1 MTHRPWPATKGF
13 RLPPHPDQPLPIWR
27 VAAVLAPALLAGC
40 TGSLDWLAG
49 SGPRADQV
57 EAATADPQVSG
68 IQIVEMTD
76 TVARRLLASRHQ
88 TLFSEALG
96 TDGHKTTGLGP
107 GDVIEVSVWE
117 APPGMLF
124 GGGNASPLAGPS
136 TANIATFPPQMV
148 NPQGTIGLPFV
159 GQVQVAGKSPQQIE
173 EEVVRRLQGKAN
185 QPQALVRVTQNTT
198 ANVTVVGE
206 VTNSARVPL
215 TAKGERLL
223 DALAASGG
231 LRNPL
236 DKTTLQITRGSQVVA
251 LPLQTIVQD
260 PKQNIELQ
268 PGDVIAVLNQPVS
281 FTVLGA
287 TGKNEEINFETKG
300 ISLAQALA
308 RAGGLNDNRAK
319 ASGAFIFRF
328 EEANALDWSTPPLKT
343 PDGKV
348 AVIYRVNL
356 RDPATF
362 FAAQSFE
369 IQNKDILYVSN
380 STSAELQK
388 FLNLV
393 VSAIYPLVNVG
404 NAISNLGN

>member
-1 MTHRPWPATKGF
+1 VKPRPDFLSAIWYLATV
-13 RLPPHPDQPLPIWR
+13 LSL
-27 VAAVLAPALLAGC
+27 AVLTGC
-40 TGSLDWLAG
+40 TGSMDWLAG
-49 SGPRADQV
+49 SGPRAEQV
-57 EAATADPQVSG
+57 EAATADPQASG

-76 TVARRLLASRHQ
+76 TVARRLATSRHQ
-88 TLFSEALG
+88 ALFSETLG
-96 TDGHKTTGLGP
+96 TTGHRKTGLGP

-136 TANIATFPPQMV
+136 TANIATFPAQMV
-148 NPQGTIGLPFV
+148 SSQGTIGLPFV
-159 GQVQVAGKSPQQIE
+159 GQVQVAGKSPQE
-173 EEVVRRLQGKAN
+173 VEVEVVRRLQGKAN

-198 ANVTVVGE
+198 ANVTVIGE

-236 DKTTLQITRGSQVVA
+236 DKTTLQITRGSQVAA

-260 PKQNIELQ
+260 PQQNIELQ

-328 EEANALDWSTPPLKT
+328 EEANALDWPTPPLRT

-348 AVIYRVNL
+348 AVIYRANL

-362 FAAQSFE
+362 FAAQTFPM
-369 IQNKDILYVSN
+369 QDKDILYVSN

-404 NAISNLGN
+404 NAIGNLGN

>member
-1 MTHRPWPATKGF
+1 MKPGPAIPRAIWSLATI
-13 RLPPHPDQPLPIWR
+13 LP
-27 VAAVLAPALLAGC
+27 VALLAGC
-40 TGSLDWLAG
+40 TGSMDWLAG

-57 EAATADPQVSG
+57 EEATADPQVSG

-76 TVARRLLASRHQ
+76 TVARRLAVSRRQ
-88 TLFSEALG
+88 TLFSETLG
-96 TDGHKTTGLGP
+96 TTGHRKATGLGP

-124 GGGNASPLAGPS
+124 GGGNTSPLAGPS
-136 TANIATFPPQMV
+136 TANIATFPAQMV

-159 GQVQVAGKSPQQIE
+159 GQVQVAGKSAQEIE
-173 EEVVRRLQGKAN
+173 AEVVRRLQGKAN

-198 ANVTVVGE
+198 ANVTVIGE

-231 LRNPL
+231 LRNAL
-236 DKTTLQITRGSQVVA
+236 DKTTLQITRGSQVAA

-260 PKQNIELQ
+260 PQQNIELQ

-328 EEANALDWSTPPLKT
+328 EEASALDWPTPPLKT

-348 AVIYRVNL
+348 AVIYRANL

-362 FAAQSFE
+362 FAAQSFPM
-369 IQNKDILYVSN
+369 QNKDILYVSN

-404 NAISNLGN
+404 NAIGNLGD

>member
-1 MTHRPWPATKGF
+1 VTNRRWPAPRGF
-13 RLPPHPDQPLPIWR
+13 RVPRHPEHPLPIWR
-27 VAAVLAPALLAGC
+27 VAAVLALALLAGC
-40 TGSLDWLAG
+40 AGSPDWLAG
-49 SGPRADQV
+49 SGPSAGQV
-57 EAATADPQVSG
+57 GAAAADPQVSG

-76 TVARRLLASRHQ
+76 SVARRLLASRRQ
-88 TLFSEALG
+88 TLFSEVLG
-96 TDGHKTTGLGP
+96 TNGHKTTGLGP

-124 GGGNASPLAGPS
+124 GGGAASPLAGPS
-136 TANIATFPPQMV
+136 TANIATFPAQMV
-148 NPQGTIGLPFV
+148 SPQGTIGLPFV

-173 EEVVRRLQGKAN
+173 AEVVRRLQGKAN

-215 TAKGERLL
+215 TARGERLL

-231 LRNPL
+231 LRQPL
-236 DKTTLQITRGSQVVA
+236 DKTTLQVTRGTQVVA
-251 LPLQTIVQD
+251 LPLETIVRD
-260 PKQNIELQ
+260 PKQNIQLQ
-268 PGDVIAVLNQPVS
+268 PGDVIAALHQPLS

-287 TGKNEEINFETKG
+287 TGKNEEINFESKG

-308 RAGGLNDNRAK
+308 RAGGLLDNRAQ

-328 EEANALDWSTPPLKT
+328 EDAASLDWATPPLKT

-348 AVIYRVNL
+348 AVVYRVNL

-362 FAAQSFE
+362 FAAQSFP
-369 IQNKDILYVSN
+369 IQNKDVLYVSN
-380 STSAELQK
+380 ATAAEMQK
-388 FLNLV
+388 FLNLIV
-393 VSAIYPLVNVG
+393 AVIYPLVNVG
-404 NAISNLGN
+404 NAISQ